1 LWIPED
7 RIVQPP
13 TQEKI
18 IATNSQEEN
27 TSSRQDPISNQ
38 QDTQDHKLHNQE
50 HNQQDNQIL
59 IFSAKVM
66 ASPDHILVIDSLHSF
81 TIKDFIETVGKDNER
96 LYVYVAKVIEIVQN
110 NPRLPLKEAI
120 EKTKKLYGL

>member
-1 LWIPED
+1 
-7 RIVQPP
+7 
-13 TQEKI
+13 
-18 IATNSQEEN
+18 
-27 TSSRQDPISNQ
+27 
-38 QDTQDHKLHNQE
+38 
-50 HNQQDNQIL
+50 
-59 IFSAKVM
+59 M

-110 NPRLPLKEAI
+110 NPRIPLKEAI